1 MSSRSSSAA
10 TSIAKGQAER
20 ESLIRS
26 TIIREEIG
34 VALGLWVAG
43 LIPLA
48 IVCFLSVF

>member
-1 MSSRSSSAA
+1 MSSRLSSAA
-10 TSIAKGQAER
+10 TSVAADQIKR
-20 ESLIRS
+20 EGVMRS